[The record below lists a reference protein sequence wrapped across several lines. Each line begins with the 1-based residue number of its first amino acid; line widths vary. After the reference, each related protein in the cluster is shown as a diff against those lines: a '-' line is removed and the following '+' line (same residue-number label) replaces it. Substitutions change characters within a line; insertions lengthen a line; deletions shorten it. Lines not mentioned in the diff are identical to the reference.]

1 MVYLLIRGGVQGGRW
16 DGLQG
21 ERDRAGRRREAR
33 APAAGAV
40 REVVDGRETSHATE
54 SETLRWL
61 TSSKCRPRGQEKVV
75 EAYSVLGTLA

>member
-40 REVVDGRETSHATE
+40 REVVDGRETSHVFVV
-54 SETLRWL
+54 
-61 TSSKCRPRGQEKVV
+61 RGVRVV
-75 EAYSVLGTLA
+75 VGVVVSYLYRALAQP